1 MIEGEVRVKFK
12 LNPVKASHYF
22 LLPTTSS
29 KEVLTLPRWQ
39 LAWNVG
45 DMVVAQKCKPFY
57 EWCEGHQ
64 VEIQSVTGI
73 GTIDDE
79 RYANKF
85 CLK

>member
-1 MIEGEVRVKFK
+1 MMMIEGEVRVKFK

-29 KEVLTLPRWQ
+29 KEVRSL
-39 LAWNVG
+39 
-45 DMVVAQKCKPFY
+45 PFY
-57 EWCEGHQ
+57 EWCEGLQ
-64 VEIQSVTGI
+64 VEIQSMTGI
-73 GTIDDE
+73 GTIELICVVRADDE